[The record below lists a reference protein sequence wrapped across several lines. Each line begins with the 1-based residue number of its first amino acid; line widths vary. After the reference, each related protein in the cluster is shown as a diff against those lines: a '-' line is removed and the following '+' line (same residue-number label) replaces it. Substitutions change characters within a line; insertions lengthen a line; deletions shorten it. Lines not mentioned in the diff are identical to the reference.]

1 MPNEIEYDPAMHYL
15 VAGGSIR
22 TRLDGDWAEASN
34 NDIFELMDAIFSAA
48 KPIDNDDK
56 PSESSNPPYLLESI
70 QSAGTNPARMT
81 LRSNTSLPLYMEIG
95 FKSNGDKN
103 MYIKVVS
110 GNCAYTLIKVCN
122 SDTGRHPCHWAV
134 LRGKYGETCVLM
146 GMDKSINL
154 NNNTEFPTPYDYHG
168 PDSPVEMR
176 NNLCKY
182 TTPSFFIAHVMD
194 SLTNTTGYSAV
205 LFPVSPAGSSKAYAP
220 DDPYKE
226 FVRYIDAS
234 TFSNPSEANEYRTRP
249 SSSATAGWM
258 PKYFMVAGDNTYYAR
273 NYEDLA
279 PMDLFT
285 PTAFT
290 YQLTAAFSPMSRCVT
305 CSTLMEVWGGTP
317 IPDDTTGMIHTG
329 PEVIVMG
336 SGAEAKYYL
345 RAGNIFVPVT
355 APPEDPESE
364 DDDDEEEET

>member
-1 MPNEIEYDPAMHYL
+1 MANEIEYDPAMHYL
-15 VAGGSIR
+15 VAGGTIR
-22 TRLDGDWAEASN
+22 ARVD
-34 NDIFELMDAIFSAA
+34 NDIWRAAAESDIYEMMDAVFSAA
-48 KPIDNDDK
+48 KPVDNDDK

-70 QSAGTNPARMT
+70 QSAGANQARMT
-81 LRSNTSLPLYMEIG
+81 LRSNTGLPLYIEIG
-95 FKSNGDKN
+95 FDSGLL
-103 MYIKVVS
+103 YIKTVS
-110 GNCAYTLIKVCN
+110 GNCSYTYTKNVGHINC
-122 SDTGRHPCHWAV
+122 PCHWAV

-146 GMDKSINL
+146 GV
-154 NNNTEFPTPYDYHG
+154 
-168 PDSPVEMR
+168 DSSFDLTTIDDPAQYAQYAPIPVEMR

-205 LFPVSPAGSSKAYAP
+205 LFPVSPTGNGSSEAYAQ

-226 FVRYIDAS
+226 FVSYIDVTTS
-234 TFSNPSEANEYRTRP
+234 FSGTTEVNEYRTGP
-249 SSSATAGWM
+249 SSPTTGWM

-273 NYEDLA
+273 NQGDSA

-317 IPDDTTGMIHTG
+317 IPDDTTGEIHTG

-345 RAGNIFVPVT
+345 RAGNIFVPVS

-364 DDDDEEEET
+364 DDNDEEEET